1 MLDQPD
7 DRRRT
12 PPPYPSAQAGEGRT
26 GAGPRLDFQEH
37 LADLEAAGLVERID
51 TPVDKDTELHP
62 LVRWQFVGGVPEDK
76 RRAFVFTNVT
86 DAKGRKYD
94 IPVVVGALAAS
105 PDIYA
110 MGMGRKVE
118 DIGDAW
124 MQAIAHP
131 IAPVAVTSAPCQEV
145 VITGDDLKA
154 PGGLAALPVPVSTP
168 GFDSAPYLTATL
180 CVTRD
185 PDSSIQNMGT
195 YRAALKAADRLAVRM
210 VAREATGAGG
220 FRHWLKYRDRG
231 EPMPIA
237 IVIGAAPV
245 VVFTGPQ
252 KLAIDL
258 DELGVAGGLAGEP
271 IRIVKAK
278 TVDLDVPA
286 DAEIVI
292 EGLIDPQ
299 TLEPEAPFGESN
311 GYVALEAFNMP
322 MQVTAIT
329 RKRKPVFCS
338 IISQVTPSES
348 SVIKKVAYEPLFLAH
363 LRDQLAIK
371 GVLRVTMHERLTNL
385 RPVIFVQIAHDTPRT
400 EVWRALHGAATLMSN
415 CGKIVVAVSDDID
428 PASVDAVLWSL
439 AYRSNPIEDVQLVPY
454 RGGVQGAQY
463 GPEQSDSSMLIDA
476 TRKRPMAPLA
486 LPTREHMEHAREL
499 WDRLGLHPLTVT
511 SPWHGYHLGDW
522 TDVWETFAR
531 RAAAGDWEIS
541 GRETRARQ
549 RGGVLPETS
558 VRAVEKPSES

>member
-1 MLDQPD
+1 MLDQAD
-7 DRRRT
+7 EVRRVR
-12 PPPYPSAQAGEGRT
+12 SARK
-26 GAGPRLDFQEH
+26 GPRLDFQDH
-37 LADLEAAGLVERID
+37 LADLEAAGLVTRID
-51 TPVDKDTELHP
+51 TPINKDTELHP

-105 PDIYA
+105 PEIYA
-110 MGMGRKVE
+110 IGMGRKVE
-118 DIGDAW
+118 EIGEAW
-124 MQAIAHP
+124 LQAIKHP

-145 VITGDDLKA
+145 VITGNDLKA
-154 PGGLAALPVPVSTP
+154 PGGLNALPVPVSTP

-185 PDSSIQNMGT
+185 PDSGVQNMGT

-231 EPMPIA
+231 EKMPIA

-271 IRIVKAK
+271 IRVVKAK

-292 EGLIDPQ
+292 EGLIDCQ
-299 TLEPEAPFGESN
+299 KLEPEAPFGESN

-329 RKRKPVFCS
+329 RKNKPVFCS
-338 IISQVTPSES
+338 IISQVTPSEF
-348 SVIKKVAYEPLFLAH
+348 ERH
-363 LRDQLAIK
+363 QEGRLRAA
-371 GVLRVTMHERLTNL
+371 VP
-385 RPVIFVQIAHDTPRT
+385 RPSARSAWHQGRAPR
-400 EVWRALHGAATLMSN
+400 R
-415 CGKIVVAVSDDID
+415 
-428 PASVDAVLWSL
+428 
-439 AYRSNPIEDVQLVPY
+439 
-454 RGGVQGAQY
+454 
-463 GPEQSDSSMLIDA
+463 
-476 TRKRPMAPLA
+476 
-486 LPTREHMEHAREL
+486 HARAADE
-499 WDRLGLHPLTVT
+499 
-511 SPWHGYHLGDW
+511 
-522 TDVWETFAR
+522 F
-531 RAAAGDWEIS
+531 AAGDLRADQGRHAAHRGVARAPRRLDADVELRQDRRRGERRHRSGERRRGAVVARLSLESDRGRAARALSRRRAGRAIRPRAIGFQHARSTPPAS
-541 GRETRARQ
+541 GRWRRWLCRPASTWSTRARCGNGSACT
-549 RGGVLPETS
+549 RSP
-558 VRAVEKPSES
+558 

>member
-1 MLDQPD
+1 MPAAMLDQID
-7 DRRRT
+7 DRRKASTRT
-12 PPPYPSAQAGEGRT
+12 
-26 GAGPRLDFQEH
+26 GPRLDFQEH

-51 TPVDKDTELHP
+51 TPVNKDTELHP

-118 DIGDAW
+118 DIGAAW

-131 IAPVAVTSAPCQEV
+131 VAPVAVSSAPCQEII
-145 VITGDDLKA
+145 ITGDDLKA
-154 PGGLAALPVPVSTP
+154 PNGLAALPVPVSTP

-185 PDSSIQNMGT
+185 PDSGIQNMGT

-278 TVDLDVPA
+278 TVDLHVPA

-322 MQVTAIT
+322 MRVTAIT
-329 RKRKPVFCS
+329 RKKKPVFCS

-371 GVLRVTMHERLTNL
+371 GVLRVAMHERLTNL

-415 CGKIVVAVSDDID
+415 CGKIIVAVSDDID

-499 WDRLGLHPLTVT
+499 WERLGLHPLIVT

-541 GRETRARQ
+541 GRETLARQ
-549 RGGVLPETS
+549 RGGVMPETS